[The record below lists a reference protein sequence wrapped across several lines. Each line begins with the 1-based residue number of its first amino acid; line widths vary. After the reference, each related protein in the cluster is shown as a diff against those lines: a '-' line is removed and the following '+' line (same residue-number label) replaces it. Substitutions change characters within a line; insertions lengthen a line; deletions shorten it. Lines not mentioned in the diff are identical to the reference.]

1 MTDFEDS
8 ASAGLDAYIRMQL
21 AGAAEVYASR
31 ADLSGRLMAILETG
45 PQNEE
50 NDTATA
56 DS

>member
-21 AGAAEVYASR
+21 TGAAEVYASR

>member
-1 MTDFEDS
+1 VTDFEDS

-21 AGAAEVYASR
+21 TGAAEVYASR